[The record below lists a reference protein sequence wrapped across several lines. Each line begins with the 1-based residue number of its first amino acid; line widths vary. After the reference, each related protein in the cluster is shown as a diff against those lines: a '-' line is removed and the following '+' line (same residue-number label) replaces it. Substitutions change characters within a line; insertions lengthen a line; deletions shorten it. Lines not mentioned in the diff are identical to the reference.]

1 MIFYRIDFDD
11 PQFRK
16 GFNTTLRLG
25 RKHHTN
31 ITKILE
37 KTAERVV
44 LSLCE
49 TGTENVIAFGT
60 LRSIECLYWDQLS
73 ITECATNHV
82 ARDKNSLKRA
92 MENAYAKI
100 ITDNDELTMIG
111 FDIMH
116 ENKDD
121 DNDGGEDIIN
131 TPPTPSLLSV

>member
-1 MIFYRIDFDD
+1 MLFYRLDFDD

-16 GFNTTLRLG
+16 GFQTTLRLG
-25 RKHHTN
+25 RKHYDN
-31 ITKILE
+31 ITDLLKNSEEVI
-37 KTAERVV
+37 

-49 TGTENVIAFGT
+49 TGTDTVIAFGT

-82 ARDKNSLKRA
+82 ARDKESLHRTMA
-92 MENAYAKI
+92 SAYNKS
-100 ITDNDELTMIG
+100 ITDNDELSMIG

-121 DNDGGEDIIN
+121 DNDDGEEPIN